1 MAWDIGAFEY
11 VSSGITVSSTQ
22 AATVGESASL
32 SLLTVHIHASLTE
45 AVTVGESVTVSLTTV
60 HIHPSVTD
68 AVTVGES
75 VSLKIGLPIVTTEA
89 VTVGE
94 SRTLR
99 LKAWYQPN
107 ALTPNTGSVTSGTVE
122 SAWADDGNI
131 LELTE
136 VSGTPAFSYD
146 FSYTD
151 VPDDRAESVQFIG
164 RYDGNPAHIVWIRQ
178 YNFDST
184 NWEDLV
190 EIPSSGSEGTITH
203 ALISGT
209 GSYWESGEIRLRI
222 IHTSAGNPIHVL
234 YIDAFVLT
242 SLPAVHVTEAVSV
255 GENAAVGPPITI
267 RYATSVSESVTVGEE
282 AIVGPPITVLYSISA
297 SESVTVG
304 EEVTVTATSVGASA
318 VDVSEAVTVGETA
331 KVVVDPVAIHASE
344 SVTVGESASG
354 FTTPILVLPM
364 KDTGTVG
371 EVVTLVWGW
380 EIVVT
385 DALTVSETV
394 SVAVDLFSITVT
406 DGATVGEVVKA
417 VVDPVAI
424 HATETVTVGE
434 SASASTGIT
443 AITVSVTE
451 AVTVGERRYVTVY
464 YYTLILAINE
474 TVTWAHPVN
483 TDFHSAQPVDVQ
495 FTVAEPFN
503 QDFLG
508 ERD

>member
-11 VSSGITVSSTQ
+11 VSAGYTLSSTQ
-22 AATVGESASL
+22 AATVGESTTL
-32 SLLTVHIHASLTE
+32 SLLTVHIHANLTQ
-45 AVTVGESVTVSLTTV
+45 AVTVGESVTVSLATV

-75 VSLKIGLPIVTTEA
+75 VSLKIGLPVVKTEA

-99 LKAWYQPN
+99 LKAWYQAN
-107 ALTPNTGSVTSGTVE
+107 ALTPNTGSVISGTVE
-122 SAWADDGNI
+122 STWVDGGAN
-131 LELTE
+131 LVLSE
-136 VSGTPAFSYD
+136 VTGTPAFSYD

-151 VPDDRAESVQFIG
+151 VPDDRAESVRFVGQ
-164 RYDGNPAHIVWIRQ
+164 YDGNPAHIVWVQQ

-190 EIPSSGSEGTITH
+190 EIPSTADEGTIIH
-203 ALISGT
+203 PLISGS

-222 IHTSAGNPIHVL
+222 IHTSPGNPLHVL
-234 YIDAFVLT
+234 YIDTFVLT
-242 SLPAVHVTEAVSV
+242 SLPAVHVSEPVSV

-267 RYATSVSESVTVGEE
+267 RYAASVSDAVSVGEE
-282 AIVGPPITVLYSISA
+282 AIVGPPITVLYTISV

-304 EEVTVTATSVGASA
+304 EEVTVVTTSVGASA
-318 VDVSEAVTVGETA
+318 VDVSESVTVGETVL
-331 KVVVDPVAIHASE
+331 VVVDPVAIHASE

-354 FTTPILVLPM
+354 FTTPILVRPM

-371 EVVTLVWGW
+371 EEVTVVWGW

-385 DALTVSETV
+385 DAMTVSETV
-394 SVAVDLFSITVT
+394 VVAVDLFSITVT
-406 DGATVGEVVKA
+406 DGVTVGEVVTT

-443 AITVSVTE
+443 AITVSVTD

-464 YYTLILAINE
+464 NYRLLLSINE
-474 TVTWAHPVN
+474 TLTAAGLFN
-483 TDFHSAQPVDVQ
+483 KDFHHAEPVDVQ

-503 QDFLG
+503 QDFIG